1 MILSKLMTAK
11 RREAIA
17 AAEMRARATMR
28 SKEEV
33 FATVAGEISDG
44 NEYAFVAIATRYRS
58 FREVCGYEQRMER

>member
-1 MILSKLMTAK
+1 MILSKFMTAK

-17 AAEMRARATMR
+17 AAEMRARATIR

-44 NEYAFVAIATRYRS
+44 NEYAFVAIATGCRY
-58 FREVCGYEQRMER
+58 FREMRGCK